1 MTGHQARY
9 GVIVDEAV
17 PGADRIEHDGPHTVV
32 RWPGVARAL
41 ASVAPCSH
49 PPPVLVRRPTS
60 GPPALASA
68 ACEPVAGRAAALRT
82 TSLVLAA
89 QTLPD
94 QQPVPDEPL
103 GEVLEAAR
111 IDQR

>member
-1 MTGHQARY
+1 
-9 GVIVDEAV
+9 
-17 PGADRIEHDGPHTVV
+17 
-32 RWPGVARAL
+32 
-41 ASVAPCSH
+41 
-49 PPPVLVRRPTS
+49 
-60 GPPALASA
+60 
-68 ACEPVAGRAAALRT
+68 
-82 TSLVLAA
+82 LVLAA